1 VAEHHK
7 FAQPALVLHGLKGQ
21 KRSECLAGSWPG
33 VHQHVPSMA
42 AGRIKPAAQQLN
54 QLLLPDPWPD
64 ALLLR
69 LGTEGKGGGGDG
81 PGQEDESF

>member
-1 VAEHHK
+1 MAEHRK

-21 KRSECLAGSWPG
+21 KCAERLACSWPG
-33 VHQHVPSMA
+33 MHQNVSSMA

>member
-1 VAEHHK
+1 
-7 FAQPALVLHGLKGQ
+7 
-21 KRSECLAGSWPG
+21 
-33 VHQHVPSMA
+33 MA
-42 AGRIKPAAQQLN
+42 AGRIKPAPQQLN

-64 ALLLR
+64 VLALR